1 MTVDGRVVR
10 GDRTRASV
18 LDTAVSLATEAG
30 LDGLSLSQLA
40 ERLGVSKSGLFAHW
54 RTKEELQLAAI
65 ERAREG
71 FTESVLRPALAAPRG
86 VRRLWAMHER
96 RLAHLAESGLPG
108 GCFFVNTQFE
118 YDARTGPVRDRLAR
132 ALGDWLALIERLV
145 TEAVA
150 ARELPADV
158 DPAQLAFEIDAAGV
172 AAVYQSRL
180 RPAVDV
186 LALARA
192 AVLRRLRELCPDPSL
207 LPEA

>member
-1 MTVDGRVVR
+1 
-10 GDRTRASV
+10 
-18 LDTAVSLATEAG
+18 
-30 LDGLSLSQLA
+30 
-40 ERLGVSKSGLFAHW
+40 
-54 RTKEELQLAAI
+54 
-65 ERAREG
+65 
-71 FTESVLRPALAAPRG
+71 
-86 VRRLWAMHER
+86 MHER